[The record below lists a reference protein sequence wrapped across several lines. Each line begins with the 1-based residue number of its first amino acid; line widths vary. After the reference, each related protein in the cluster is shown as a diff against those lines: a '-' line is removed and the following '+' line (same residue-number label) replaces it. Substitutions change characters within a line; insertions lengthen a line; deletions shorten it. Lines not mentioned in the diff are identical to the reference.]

1 MESQFVFGIS
11 EGLKANNSSSERSP
25 RCPYRFDWQFAVV
38 LTCRLCCSER
48 PEPGAGGGATVDG
61 GRGGA
66 AATAGAG
73 DEQGG
78 GGRGRQEAPHRHR
91 QARDRARGE
100 QKRAGGTVIALLL
113 SQNHC
118 FILCYLVVYIDVRS
132 K

>member
-1 MESQFVFGIS
+1 M
-11 EGLKANNSSSERSP
+11 
-25 RCPYRFDWQFAVV
+25 

-100 QKRAGGTVIALLL
+100 QKRAGGTDCTAVLTKSSLYFVL
-113 SQNHC
+113 SC
-118 FILCYLVVYIDVRS
+118 DILYMYMYVDVRS
-132 K
+132 N